1 MLEVHINVNNLELDE
16 RLNDYITKKVAKLD
30 RFLDILAEAQ
40 VDLNYAETA
49 RNANDRH
56 VAQITIRG
64 KGVHL
69 RAEERTDDMFASV
82 DAVLD
87 KLYRQI
93 ERFKGKHWRKRGD
106 RRSMKDIAESQA
118 LDEEDT
124 EGENEIIAR
133 RKRMFLTPMDELEA
147 IEQMALLDHQNF
159 FVFLNAETNQVNI
172 LYRRVDGKLGL
183 IESET

>member
-1 MLEVHINVNNLELDE
+1 MVEVQINVNNLKLDE

-30 RFLDILAEAQ
+30 RYLDILVEAQ

-49 RNANDRH
+49 RNANDRY
-56 VAQITIRG
+56 VAQITIMG

-82 DAVLD
+82 DAVLN
-87 KLYRQI
+87 KLSRQI
-93 ERFKGKHWRKRGD
+93 ERYKGKHWRKRGD
-106 RRSMKDIAESQA
+106 GKSMKDIPGTLA
-118 LDEEDT
+118 LEEEDSQ
-124 EGENEIIAR
+124 EQGDIIAR

-147 IEQMALLDHQNF
+147 IEQMALLDHLNF
-159 FVFLNAETNQVNI
+159 FVFLDADTNRVNI